1 LEKRAI
7 YISFETKKTKKG
19 FKNLCVFL
27 NKVEQILQEHNAK
40 LSKQKLNTIFY
51 RVKKL
56 FRREKNTTNRKT
68 THHLKYF
75 DEI

>member
-1 LEKRAI
+1 MEKRVI
-7 YISFETKKTKKG
+7 YIWFETKKIKKG

-40 LSKQKLNTIFY
+40 LFKQKLNTIFY

-56 FRREKNTTNRKT
+56 FRREKNTTSRKP
-68 THHLKYF
+68 THHLNYF